1 MLQNEHDRAQ
11 KKITQTTQKTV
22 QLEKLKKQNDQ
33 KVIRELIRKQEIEQ
47 NDKITGNGVPYAIIR
62 KQ

>member
-1 MLQNEHDRAQ
+1 M
-11 KKITQTTQKTV
+11 

-33 KVIRELIRKQEIEQ
+33 KVIREMIRKQEIED
-47 NDKITGNGVPYAIIR
+47 NDKVHNGVPYSIIR